1 MGEKIRIILADDHV
15 MLRQGTVALLQR
27 EAEIEV
33 VGQADN
39 GRQAVELAH
48 RLRPD
53 IVVMDVRMPELS
65 GVEAT
70 RQIRESLPA
79 VQVLVLTAHD
89 DEQYIFSLLEAGAS
103 GYLLKN
109 APISELVKA
118 IHQVHEGKSPLSPAI
133 ARKIV
138 VRMSSNDEESPDSRQ
153 EDESR
158 SSLTAR
164 ELEVLQLL
172 AQGMSNRAIAESL
185 TISDRTVHAHLS
197 NIFSKMGVSS
207 RLEAV
212 LSAIQHGWL
221 TLEL

>member
-27 EAEIEV
+27 EADIEV
-33 VGQADN
+33 IGQADN
-39 GRQAVELAH
+39 GHQAVELAH

-53 IVVMDVRMPELS
+53 IVIMDVRMPELS

-70 RQIRESLPA
+70 RQIRERLPA

-109 APISELVKA
+109 APISELIKA
-118 IHQVHEGKSPLSPAI
+118 IHQVHQGKSPLSPAI

-138 VRMSSNDEESPDSRQ
+138 VRMSSSDEETPDSGQ
-153 EDESR
+153 EDEGQ

-212 LSAIQHGWL
+212 LSAIQRGWL
-221 TLEL
+221 TLEF